1 MIEAISKAKQ
11 KWIRSLQLK
20 KNRDEENVF
29 VVEGE
34 KMVLEGLTVAIN
46 DLVLLVAENE
56 YVHIVP
62 ELAKNKCFSISPND
76 LSQLSSLKTPNK
88 LIAVFKRREQQY
100 DATKKGIVLD
110 GVQDPGNLGTILRIA
125 DWFGVTQLICS
136 NETVDVYNSKVIQAS
151 MGAIY
156 RINVVYTDLTTF
168 LTSTTQPTYAALLD
182 GVDFQQIVFE
192 ENALLIMGNEGKGIH
207 NDLLPL
213 INHRI
218 TIPKVGQAESLN
230 VGTAT
235 GILTAKMMLG

>member
-1 MIEAISKAKQ
+1 MEAISKAKQ

-20 KNRDEENVF
+20 KNRDEEQVF

-34 KMVLEGLTVAIN
+34 KMVLEGLSQALHELII
-46 DLVLLVAENE
+46 LVVENE
-56 YVHIVP
+56 HVSLIPKSVTTNCYAISTN
-62 ELAKNKCFSISPND
+62 ELA
-76 LSQLSSLKTPNK
+76 QLSTLKTPNK
-88 LIAVFKRREQQY
+88 LIAVFKRRNQQT
-100 DATKKGIVLD
+100 DSTKKGIVLD

-125 DWFGVTQLICS
+125 DWFGVSQIICS
-136 NETVDVYNSKVIQAS
+136 HETVDVYNPKVIQAS

-156 RINVVYTDLTTF
+156 RVNVVYTDLKNF
-168 LTSTTQPTYAALLD
+168 LTNSEQPTYAALLD
-182 GVDFQQIVFE
+182 GTDFQKVSFE

-207 NDLLPL
+207 NELLPF

-235 GILTAKMMLG
+235 AILAAKMMLG

>member
-1 MIEAISKAKQ
+1 MEAISKAKQ

-20 KNRDEENVF
+20 KNRDEEQVF

-34 KMVLEGLTVAIN
+34 KMVLEGLSQAFHELII
-46 DLVLLVAENE
+46 LVVENE
-56 YVHIVP
+56 YVSLVP
-62 ELAKNKCFSISPND
+62 ASTSKNCYTISSNELA
-76 LSQLSSLKTPNK
+76 QLSTLKTPNK
-88 LIAVFKRREQQY
+88 LIAVFKRRNQQT
-100 DATKKGIVLD
+100 DSTKKGIVLD

-125 DWFGVTQLICS
+125 DWFGVSQIICS
-136 NETVDVYNSKVIQAS
+136 HETVDVYNPKVIQAS

-156 RINVVYTDLTTF
+156 RVNVVYTDLKNF
-168 LTSTTQPTYAALLD
+168 LTNSEQPTYAALLD
-182 GVDFQQIVFE
+182 GTDFQKVSFE

-207 NDLLPL
+207 NELLPF

-235 GILTAKMMLG
+235 AILTAKMMLG

>member
-1 MIEAISKAKQ
+1 MMEAISKAKQ

-20 KNRDEENVF
+20 KNRDEEYVF

-34 KMVLEGLTVAIN
+34 KMVLEGLSCGLS
-46 DLVLLVAENE
+46 DLVLLVVENE
-56 YVHIVP
+56 YIHIVP
-62 ELAKNKCFSISPND
+62 EQAKNNCFSISHND

-88 LIAVFKRREQQY
+88 LIAVFKRREQQT
-100 DATKKGIVLD
+100 DSTKKGIVLD

-125 DWFGVTQLICS
+125 DWFGVSQIICS
-136 NETVDVYNSKVIQAS
+136 HETVDVNNPKVIQAS

-156 RINVVYTDLTTF
+156 RVNVIYTDLKNF
-168 LTSTTQPTYAALLD
+168 LTNSEQPTYAALLD
-182 GVDFQQIVFE
+182 GTDFQNVSFE
-192 ENALLIMGNEGKGIH
+192 ENALLIMGNEGKGI
-207 NDLLPL
+207 NNELLPF

-235 GILTAKMMLG
+235 AILAAKMMLG

>member
-1 MIEAISKAKQ
+1 MEAISKAKQ

-20 KNRDEENVF
+20 KNRDEEQVF

-34 KMVLEGLTVAIN
+34 KMVLEGLSQAFHELII
-46 DLVLLVAENE
+46 LVVENE
-56 YVHIVP
+56 YVSLVP
-62 ELAKNKCFSISPND
+62 ASTSKNCYTISTNELA
-76 LSQLSSLKTPNK
+76 QLSTLKTPNK
-88 LIAVFKRREQQY
+88 LIAVFKRRNQQT
-100 DATKKGIVLD
+100 DSTKKGVVLD

-125 DWFGVTQLICS
+125 DWFGVSQIICS
-136 NETVDVYNSKVIQAS
+136 HETVDVYNSKVIQAS

-156 RINVVYTDLTTF
+156 RINVVYTDLKNF
-168 LTSTTQPTYAALLD
+168 LSNTNQPSYAALLD
-182 GVDFQQIVFE
+182 GTDFQKVSFE

-207 NDLLPL
+207 NELLPF

-235 GILTAKMMLG
+235 AILTAKMMLG